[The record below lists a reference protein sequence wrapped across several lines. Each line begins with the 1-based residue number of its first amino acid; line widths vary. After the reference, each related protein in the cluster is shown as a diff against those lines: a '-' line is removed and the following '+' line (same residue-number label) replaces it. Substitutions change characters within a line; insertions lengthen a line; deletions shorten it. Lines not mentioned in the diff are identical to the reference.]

1 MKLYEL
7 TSELEQL
14 EVMEIDGQTLNDTFE
29 SLSGEF
35 NDKAIAV
42 LKFTENMNSDID
54 ELSAQIERLKKR
66 KSAIENRRDS
76 LRSYLLFNMEK
87 SGITKIECPYF
98 TASIRRGVESVSI
111 ENQDSIPDEF
121 ISVVVTEK
129 PDKKALAKELKLGK
143 EIPGAKLVRGSNT
156 LTIK

>member
-14 EVMEIDGQTLNDTFE
+14 EVMEIDEQTLNDTFE

-42 LKFTENMNSDID
+42 LKFTENMSSDID

-66 KSAIENRRDS
+66 KSAIENKRDS
-76 LRSYLLFNMEK
+76 LRNYLLFNMEK

-98 TASIRRGVESVSI
+98 TVSIRRGVESVSI

-121 ISVVVTEK
+121 ITVIVTEK
-129 PDKKALAKELKLGK
+129 PDKKALAKDLKLGR
-143 EIPGAKLVRGSNT
+143 EIPGVKLVRGNNT